1 MAKSHVSHAPSLWC
15 WYKKEELH
23 CGQRQAK
30 SLPMQ
35 QGPATPTL
43 PHKTAS
49 THRLE
54 KKSWDSLTSWLQAGD
69 HLIPHVDIPLISA
82 SQPVGLVTL
91 PGTW

>member
-1 MAKSHVSHAPSLWC
+1 MAKSHVSHAPLWR
-15 WYKKEELH
+15 WYEKEELH

-35 QGPATPTL
+35 QGPATPRL
-43 PHKTAS
+43 PRKTAS

-54 KKSWDSLTSWLQAGD
+54 NKPWHSLTSWLQPGD

-82 SQPVGLVTL
+82 SQPVGLVK
-91 PGTW
+91 PHGTW